1 MRPNAHHPS
10 FTDALPMSNVKQI
23 SEDHFKRTF
32 GIQPNALH
40 ATDDLYDFHSALLD
54 HHDQQ
59 QKKHIQHVLQSDPR
73 CVWTLMDI
81 ENNDVLVSGY
91 HPAKRVGYCR
101 LGHIIS
107 QKPINEGVEMVVPL
121 SKRLT

>member
-1 MRPNAHHPS
+1 MN
-10 FTDALPMSNVKQI
+10 NVKQI

-32 GIQPNALH
+32 GLLPNVLQSIE
-40 ATDDLYDFHSALLD
+40 DPYDFHAALLD

-59 QKKHIQHVLQSDPR
+59 QKNHIQQVLQSDPR

-81 ENNDVLVSGY
+81 DQNDVLVSGY

-107 QKPINEGVEMVVPL
+107 QHPIHDGVEMIVPL